1 MDGCM
6 DVWTD
11 SERENSG
18 RRRQGDVERE
28 RERERERGR
37 EKKTPSV
44 HPFAMSSMNCNN
56 SPVV

>member
-1 MDGCM
+1 M
-6 DVWTD
+6 
-11 SERENSG
+11 
-18 RRRQGDVERE
+18 ERE

-44 HPFAMSSMNCNN
+44 HPFALSSMNCNN